1 MPLGSVDAMAAP
13 IETQATG
20 ENASLAGPS
29 KAKMTLRIVIR
40 LLIAVAAIGIAVF
53 VLTGIFDDLDRDQIG
68 AALNELSDAE
78 WISLAMGWVIWVGLQ
93 GLQTASLV
101 TGMPARRGVLA
112 YLGPSAVASVIPG
125 PSDLPVR
132 YSMYQSWG
140 TSAKEATTAVA
151 ASGIFSVG
159 SQLALPAFAG
169 VAIAFSGIEIDGFLT
184 VIVVATLTLAVV
196 IVTLALTLGSENR
209 TRWVATH
216 LDPLFRSS
224 LRLLRKPAP
233 TRDLGSIVVGY
244 RATAFEHLSG
254 KWLPTSGATAL
265 TIVAK
270 CSLLIMS
277 LRFVGIPEDA
287 LGWSAIFAVF
297 SLVAGLTI
305 IPITPGSAGVSE
317 IALVGMLTPIAG
329 TEYVNEV
336 AAGVLLYRLLTWIL
350 LIPAGLTVL
359 GAWRLQQRRQRVS
372 IDAAG

>member
-1 MPLGSVDAMAAP
+1 MPM
-13 IETQATG
+13 TG
-20 ENASLAGPS
+20 KDSTPAGAS
-29 KAKMTLRIVIR
+29 KAKTTLKVALRV
-40 LLIAVAAIGIAVF
+40 LFAVAAVGIAIF
-53 VLTGIFDDLDRDQIG
+53 VLAGIFDDLDPEQIG

-78 WISLAMGWVIWVGLQ
+78 WISLAMGWAIWVGFQ

-112 YLGPSAVASVIPG
+112 YLGPSAVASIIPG

-169 VAIAFSGIEIDGFLT
+169 VAIAFSGIEVDGFLT
-184 VIVVATLTLAVV
+184 VIVVTTVTLAVV
-196 IVTLALTLGSENR
+196 ILTLALTLGSEQR
-209 TRWVATH
+209 TRRVADR
-216 LDPLFRSS
+216 LDPVFRAAR
-224 LRLLRKPAP
+224 RLLRKSPPAA
-233 TRDLGSIVVGY
+233 DLGSMVVGY
-244 RATAFEHLSG
+244 RSTAIEHLAG
-254 KWLPTSGATAL
+254 KWLPTTGATAL

-270 CSLLIMS
+270 CSLLVMC

-350 LIPAGLTVL
+350 LIPAGLAVL
-359 GAWRLQQRRQRVS
+359 GAWRLQQRRAHVS
-372 IDAAG
+372 LDAAS